1 MDEKMQNEM
10 KKSKKILG
18 AIFSSLVF
26 GVFFL
31 AMTFS
36 ITFFQFTEEEAL
48 PMGAYV
54 FLMIIFGLPLLGIII
69 NLILRIKEVLGGEE
83 DEASK
88 Y

>member
-1 MDEKMQNEM
+1 MQNEM
-10 KKSKKILG
+10 KKSKKILRSN
-18 AIFSSLVF
+18 IFRVLAF

-54 FLMIIFGLPLLGIII
+54 FLDDHFWITTFGYHHKFDIE
-69 NLILRIKEVLGGEE
+69 N
-83 DEASK
+83 
-88 Y
+88 